1 MWMLWWAWVAGAL
14 VLAILE
20 VLVPG
25 FILLGFAIG
34 AAVVGILLGVGGP
47 FADWMSSSLPGT
59 LVIFAVLSVLAW
71 FVLRRVVGIRK
82 AQVKIWDRDINED

>member
-1 MWMLWWAWVAGAL
+1 MWMLWWVWLAGAL

-20 VLVPG
+20 VLAPG

-34 AAVVGILLGVGGP
+34 AAIVGILFGVGGP
-47 FADWMSSSLPGT
+47 FADWMSNSLPGT
-59 LVIFAVLSVLAW
+59 LVIFAVLSLLAW

-82 AQVKIWDRDINED
+82 AQVKIWDRDINEE